1 MAINVGELYAQI
13 KLDDKQF
20 RSTLDN
26 AGRALEGF
34 AASAGATIQR
44 VGSLLAGAATTG
56 AVALGGALAG
66 AGYAGLSFNNSM
78 EQARQRINAFTKDV
92 AETEA
97 ILAMVRE
104 RAANTP
110 FAFEEMATAASALI
124 PVARQSGQ
132 SLEDVIALAEI
143 LAASN
148 PGQGLEG
155 AAIALREAAS
165 GDFVSVI
172 ERFNLSRNTINK
184 LKDEGVPAMEA
195 VRQALLEL
203 GFDSQLVGNMA
214 ETFQG
219 RWGKITDTLQMLA
232 GTATQP
238 VFDRLSAG
246 LGQFGALLEQYEP
259 QLTAIAGQIGQ
270 RLGTAIDTV
279 VANLPALVT
288 LFQQFTGSVQQAI
301 AVIQPFAGQ
310 LLATGQTAFGQFT
323 AFISQHRDTIL
334 TVLRTLW
341 SVIVAIVQSRIE
353 QLKIIINAIV
363 QVAQQIGDVLM
374 AFGGVLV
381 QFWEEN
387 GQQIIATLQDWM
399 QRVQQIFATV
409 VQIILAIVL
418 PALDWL
424 ATFIRDN
431 QDTIV
436 EILSRAWNFIST
448 IVTTA
453 LETVQKILNAV
464 LAALQGD
471 WETAWEKIKS
481 AAETLVNGI
490 VTALQ
495 GLFEGFGDWLAD
507 FWNGLVEQAKEIGA
521 NIINSIMESIQNAA
535 GSVQQAVSDLI
546 PDVQLPFSLPNP
558 FASQPAQATQTVNNY
573 NLTAQYLTDPS
584 RQPADDLRLLRL
596 LGGG

>member
-1 MAINVGELYAQI
+1 MALNVGELYAQI
-13 KLDDKQF
+13 KLDDTQF
-20 RSTLDN
+20 RSALDN
-26 AGRALEGF
+26 AGRALDGF
-34 AASAGATIQR
+34 AASAGSTLSR

-56 AVALGGALAG
+56 AVALGGAIAG
-66 AGYAGLSFNNSM
+66 AGYAGLSFNNAM
-78 EQARQRINAFTKDV
+78 EQASQRINAFTKD
-92 AETEA
+92 AAQTEQ
-97 ILAMVRE
+97 ILAMIRE

-110 FAFEEMATAASALI
+110 FAFDEMATAAAALI
-124 PVARQSGQ
+124 PVANQSGQ
-132 SLEDVIALAEI
+132 SLEDVIAMAEI

-148 PGQGLEG
+148 PAQGLEG

-172 ERFNLSRNTINK
+172 ERFNLSRSTIND
-184 LKDEGVPAMEA
+184 LKDEGVPALEA
-195 VRQALLEL
+195 VRRAMLEL
-203 GFDSQLVGNMA
+203 GYDSTLVGNMA
-214 ETFQG
+214 ETMQG

-232 GTATQP
+232 GTATKP

-246 LGQFGALLEQYEP
+246 LGQFGSLLEQYEP
-259 QLTAIAGQIGQ
+259 QLTAIAEQIGQ

-288 LFQQFTGSVQQAI
+288 LFQQLAGGVQQAI
-301 AVIQPFAGQ
+301 AVIQPFAAQ
-310 LLATGQTAFGQFT
+310 LLAAGQSAFGQF
-323 AFISQHRDTIL
+323 AALVNQHRDTIL
-334 TVLRTLW
+334 TVLQTLW
-341 SVIVAIVQSRIE
+341 SIIVALVQSRIE
-353 QLKIIINAIV
+353 QLKTIISAVIQI
-363 QVAQQIGDVLM
+363 AQRIGSVLA
-374 AFGGVLV
+374 AFGSVLV

-424 ATFIRDN
+424 AAFIRDN

-448 IVTTA
+448 IVSTA
-453 LETVQKILNAV
+453 LGTVHRILNAV

-471 WETAWEKIKS
+471 WETAWDEIGS

-490 VTALQ
+490 VSALQ
-495 GLFEGFGDWLAD
+495 GLFEGFGDWLSD
-507 FWNGLVEQAKEIGA
+507 FWNGLVEQAKEIGT
-521 NIINSIMESIQNAA
+521 NIVNSILESVQNAA

-558 FASQPAQATQTVNNY
+558 FANQPAPATQTVNNY
-573 NLTAQYLTDPS
+573 NLTAQYLTDPT